1 MSLWKHFIAWLDWHG
16 RIFALVALIIAFG
29 GAALINRLGAI
40 WGSVHGVY
48 LWIVSL
54 LAFGVFL
61 ATFEIVVRK
70 NRQVQVTTQT
80 LEGSSPLEIVFDPA
94 NPHNRFWSRESPKDE
109 HGLPMPGVFWEH
121 RVEIRNNSMKT
132 LRNVSVTTERIGLM
146 PQRPYDN
153 PLDKNKTTSCDL
165 KPGCS
170 ELVPVIR
177 WPIPKAQAGML
188 AGPSAWGYG
197 PIKLIASADDVAPS
211 VRIFQFNFET
221 DQMLFD
227 EIPPDSI
234 KAVAVPIA
242 ATDPRIVMEFETKP
256 LPFNAR
262 DEWIGE
268 RPVILRNDGG
278 EIAYDVRVEPVIFKH
293 GRAQFATVPT
303 LYLKESTLIRPEILD
318 FPKETTGVS
327 EFEVLVQ
334 QAWMVEGDWRQIE
347 KPMRITYRD
356 FGNRRFAT
364 DFVLSYD
371 LKSGTSAGAP
381 KFTRLA

>member
-1 MSLWKHFIAWLDWHG
+1 VSLWKHLITWLDWHG
-16 RIFALVALIIAFG
+16 RISALVALIIAFG
-29 GAALINRLGAI
+29 GAALINRVGAI

-61 ATFEIVVRK
+61 ATFEIVVRM
-70 NRQVQVTTQT
+70 NRQVP
-80 LEGSSPLEIVFDPA
+80 SD
-94 NPHNRFWSRESPKDE
+94 
-109 HGLPMPGVFWEH
+109 
-121 RVEIRNNSMKT
+121 SM
-132 LRNVSVTTERIGLM
+132 
-146 PQRPYDN
+146 
-153 PLDKNKTTSCDL
+153 
-165 KPGCS
+165 
-170 ELVPVIR
+170 
-177 WPIPKAQAGML
+177 
-188 AGPSAWGYG
+188 
-197 PIKLIASADDVAPS
+197 
-211 VRIFQFNFET
+211 
-221 DQMLFD
+221 
-227 EIPPDSI
+227 

-262 DEWIGE
+262 NDWIGE

-278 EIAYDVRVEPVIFKH
+278 EVAYDVRVEPVIFKH

-303 LYLKESTLIRPEILD
+303 LSRKEATLIRPEILD
-318 FPKETTGVS
+318 FPKEITGVS
-327 EFEVLVQ
+327 EFEVLIQ
-334 QAWMVEGDWRQIE
+334 QAWMAEGDWRQIE

-381 KFTRLA
+381 KFTRLP